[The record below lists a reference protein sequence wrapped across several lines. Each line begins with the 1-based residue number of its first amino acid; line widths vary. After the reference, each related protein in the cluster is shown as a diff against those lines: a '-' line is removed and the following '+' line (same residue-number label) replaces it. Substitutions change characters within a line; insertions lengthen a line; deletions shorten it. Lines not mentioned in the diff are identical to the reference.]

1 MNIQEMLEKTAK
13 KTTGLHSKL
22 KQTTYVPPDQR
33 PWDDD
38 FKNNQSSR
46 DATSTEPKDELA
58 PKQELALKSEQ
69 VPKQELALKSEQVP
83 KQELALK
90 SEQVPKQELALKSEQ
105 VPKQELA
112 LKSELVPKQELALK
126 SELAPKQE
134 LALNKNQLENRT
146 SSKLGAVKNKKIDLT
161 SIELLKR
168 SINEIR
174 LMEIIKANTNGP
186 NEKVR
191 LGRVFLIENGIPKSL
206 VTSAINALT
215 EKGEITHEHVF
226 CEEKRQNV
234 NVFSWI
240 K

>member
-58 PKQELALKSEQ
+58 
-69 VPKQELALKSEQVP
+69 
-83 KQELALK
+83 
-90 SEQVPKQELALKSEQ
+90 
-105 VPKQELA
+105 PKQELA